1 MNRFLLLLFF
11 LPGGIWCDH
20 PLSSEEKQYWK
31 ANCGTKPYHPK
42 SRSIAGGQPID
53 GNAAPWA
60 VRVDSTGS
68 CSGTIISSRHILTA
82 SHCFMEDASK
92 LTPILQQ
99 ANQTCSGLDWVLYPG
114 SSWFSITDS
123 YGRLLSNRVSR
134 VIMMNYCFQPAS
146 FRNDDIMILE
156 LSENIQFDD
165 YAYPAC
171 VSSWNWFNTDGQ
183 GTSRLRNGVFQ
194 ITDYD
199 NQGRF
204 IGLNGQPWGVNTRPG
219 DSGGSLI
226 HYDNGRYYVIGV
238 SSTGSYTGFRARAS
252 SVYAHF
258 GQICSYTGVC

>member
-68 CSGTIISSRHILTA
+68 
-82 SHCFMEDASK
+82 
-92 LTPILQQ
+92 
-99 ANQTCSGLDWVLYPG
+99 
-114 SSWFSITDS
+114 

-171 VSSWNWFNTDGQ
+171 VSSNPNFQAIGTIVRFTTYGHNSWNWFNTDGQ